1 MIAGCYVN
9 FAICESYDDD
19 IFTVISQ
26 LVLTSMSCQ
35 DYTQLKSY
43 EKVHR
48 KVSMVNLHFFNN
60 HLELLFL
67 KFDADLIKQIIG
79 LLLNGI
85 GESIFDIQADCTN
98 SLNCFNEFVF
108 EKLKGKR
115 TMKNQD
121 LIEKIS
127 QFYTTHG
134 AIFQDILKTSLY
146 TVLFEESRNIW
157 IFQKL
162 LHSSIIIVNQQGVL
176 SDLII
181 DLLNKHEKSEQRKEA
196 MF

>member
-1 MIAGCYVN
+1 
-9 FAICESYDDD
+9 
-19 IFTVISQ
+19 
-26 LVLTSMSCQ
+26 
-35 DYTQLKSY
+35 
-43 EKVHR
+43 
-48 KVSMVNLHFFNN
+48 
-60 HLELLFL
+60 
-67 KFDADLIKQIIG
+67 
-79 LLLNGI
+79 
-85 GESIFDIQADCTN
+85 
-98 SLNCFNEFVF
+98 
-108 EKLKGKR
+108 
-115 TMKNQD
+115 MKNQD